1 LAQRV
6 FECRPATA
14 SSALG
19 RKAMPWVVRYVGN
32 QRAHHAKRKTYERL
46 ERVEIEK
53 RKPVKTGSGRDERGS

>member
-1 LAQRV
+1 
-6 FECRPATA
+6 
-14 SSALG
+14 
-19 RKAMPWVVRYVGN
+19 MPWVVRYVGN